1 MSQKMLALSEST
13 WFHIKTHHFRAFF
26 EIPGYLHL
34 GTHGTHPW
42 KQFPHSRWDDSS
54 SSQRF
59 KLSQDSLKKLGINMA
74 MTQTNCTTPD
84 PDWLD
89 NGKIILK
96 KLIIPKWY
104 VQIPLSPWSLR
115 DLPICSTYHP
125 KTPKTSKFVWLR
137 FLLLGFV
144 VGIVAS
150 GFSISCDLF
159 LWNVICILRVESS
172 CTMSV
177 DYILQKDQPEEHKG
191 FKLDSRLIERIST
204 TSFGSDNPAQRPPK
218 KNTLRWDP
226 SRPSWPWQLPAR
238 SPVSWWSNDGN
249 WWIRKP
255 TYVGWTR
262 NYFGL

>member
-1 MSQKMLALSEST
+1 
-13 WFHIKTHHFRAFF
+13 
-26 EIPGYLHL
+26 
-34 GTHGTHPW
+34 
-42 KQFPHSRWDDSS
+42 
-54 SSQRF
+54 
-59 KLSQDSLKKLGINMA
+59 MA